1 MILFFKSKEDK
12 ELIKAIN
19 FILGYNTRKPELFKL
34 ALLHKSIKTE
44 ESNERLEFLGDAI
57 LGLIVAKYLFKLYP
71 FKDEGFLTKVRS
83 KIVNRESLN
92 NIGRRVGLKKLINVN
107 RFKSKSY
114 DSIYGDALEAII
126 GACYLE
132 KGFDFCEQKVI
143 KNIIVP
149 YFDLDNLTT
158 QTHNFKSKVLEWAQ
172 KEKMDISFSVE
183 KISNSNRF
191 SQFKSILK
199 VNGKNISIGYGKSK
213 KNAEKD
219 ASRVAYEKL
228 QLNEN

>member
-19 FILGYNTRKPELFKL
+19 FILGYNTKKPELFKL

-71 FKDEGFLTKVRS
+71 FKDEGFLTKIRS

-92 NIGRRVGLKKLINVN
+92 NIGRRVGLKKLINVK

-183 KISNSNRF
+183 KTSTSNRF

-228 QLNEN
+228 QLNGN

>member
-1 MILFFKSKEDK
+1 MMFFFHNKEDK
-12 ELIKAIN
+12 ELINAIK
-19 FILGYNTRKPELFKL
+19 FILGYKTNKPELYKL

-71 FKDEGFLTKVRS
+71 FKDEGFLTKIRS

-92 NIGRRVGLKKLINVN
+92 NIGRKIGLNKIINIKKV
-107 RFKSKSY
+107 KSKSY

-132 KGFDFCEQKVI
+132 KGFDFCENKVI
-143 KNIIVP
+143 KHIIVP
-149 YFDLDNLTT
+149 YFDLDSLTT

-172 KEKMDISFSVE
+172 KEKMKINFIVE
-183 KISNSNRF
+183 KTSESSRF

-199 VNGKNISIGYGKSK
+199 LNGKKVSVGYGKSK

-219 ASRVAYEKL
+219 ASRVACEIL
-228 QLNEN
+228 ELS

>member
-1 MILFFKSKEDK
+1 MFFFQNKEDK
-12 ELIKAIN
+12 ELISAID
-19 FILGYNTRKPELFKL
+19 FILGYKTNKPELYKL
-34 ALLHKSIKTE
+34 ALLHKSIKSD

-71 FKDEGFLTKVRS
+71 FKDEGFLTKIRS

-92 NIGRRVGLKKLINVN
+92 NIGRKMGLKRIINIKKI
-107 RFKSKSY
+107 KSKSY

-132 KGFDFCEQKVI
+132 KGFDFCEKKVV

-149 YFDLDNLTT
+149 YFDLDDLTT

-172 KEKMDISFSVE
+172 KERMKINFIVE
-183 KISNSNRF
+183 KTSTSSRF

-199 VNGKNISIGYGKSK
+199 LNGKKISVGYGKSK

-219 ASRVAYEKL
+219 ASRVACEIL
-228 QLNEN
+228 ELS